1 MKRIV
6 LFALSLL
13 LVCCNSEDKTITTPA
28 AIEVSVDKVGAT
40 KVWFSVN
47 SSSPDAAYIYRGVSD
62 FDDMEDI
69 VKYTDSDQVIASKYL
84 EYLSEMYEMAYTN
97 DIQIS
102 SFQDAFCFKG
112 NRSFSMVHVGSN
124 MKHRIIVFQVNPDT
138 RTIIGEP
145 VGVEFT
151 TQELPD
157 IKMDFDV
164 KIDGDVLTI
173 IPSDPEQEYIW
184 DYESAI
190 YLESEPL
197 IDMYNYLYDLTD
209 MYEQYGFADQMLSKG
224 TETYVFSKDNTR
236 MVKGMTY
243 YIAIAP
249 YANHEIA
256 AIPQIWSFEYLA
268 GQ

>member
-1 MKRIV
+1 M
-6 LFALSLL
+6 SL
-13 LVCCNSEDKTITTPA
+13 P
-28 AIEVSVDKVGAT
+28 
-40 KVWFSVN
+40 
-47 SSSPDAAYIYRGVSD
+47 P
-62 FDDMEDI
+62 
-69 VKYTDSDQVIASKYL
+69 
-84 EYLSEMYEMAYTN
+84 
-97 DIQIS
+97 
-102 SFQDAFCFKG
+102 
-112 NRSFSMVHVGSN
+112 RSC
-124 MKHRIIVFQVNPDT
+124 PT
-138 RTIIGEP
+138 
-145 VGVEFT
+145 
-151 TQELPD
+151 
-157 IKMDFDV
+157 DV

-190 YLESEPL
+190 YLESDPL
-197 IDMYNYLYDLTD
+197 IAMYNYLYDLTD